1 MKDDDG
7 VRRCVLV
14 DRVLFVCLL
23 VERSRISLVGIDV
36 DVINPIGPGVLLS
49 AFSYCDC
56 CVFSCDEQ
64 LKK

>member
-1 MKDDDG
+1 M
-7 VRRCVLV
+7 V

-23 VERSRISLVGIDV
+23 VERSMISLVGIDV